1 MTKTN
6 RPKPV
11 KESKRKASV
20 KKSPEAAVVK
30 TALKKALKKA
40 LNNKKKTPPASGKA
54 LQELI
59 ASSKYGVCSPCPSF
73 AAAVKRALKGYPPRQ
88 PYQPY

>member
-6 RPKPV
+6 RPV
-11 KESKRKASV
+11 KESKRKAV

-59 ASSKYGVCSPCPSF
+59 ASSKYGVCSLCPSF
-73 AAAVKRALKGYPPRQ
+73 AAAVKRAQKGYPHQ

>member
-11 KESKRKASV
+11 KESKLKVV
-20 KKSPEAAVVK
+20 KKLSEALHK
-30 TALKKALKKA
+30 REKALKKDLKKA

-59 ASSKYGVCSPCPSF
+59 ASSKYGVCSLCPSF
-73 AAAVKRALKGYPPRQ
+73 AAAVKRAQKGYPHQ